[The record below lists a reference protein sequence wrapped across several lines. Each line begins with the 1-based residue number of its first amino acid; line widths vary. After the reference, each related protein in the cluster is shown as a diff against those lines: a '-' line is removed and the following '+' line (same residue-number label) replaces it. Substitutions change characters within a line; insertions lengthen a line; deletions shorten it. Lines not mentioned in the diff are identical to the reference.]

1 MEDNEN
7 ARIRNVAIVV
17 AAHTAAANAIASTH
31 FLLNIPR
38 EPHVNRDDDRQKV
51 ADHLQAVHGRGTPPQ
66 IANDPR
72 FSNYFKFDSGMAN
85 DCESSVKTEDKKGQ
99 MRWTTAMDNVLLGT
113 LVEAMRDGKKCGS
126 FALNGMDDINS
137 NTIED
142 SHDQQATCENN
153 DVEEVEDS
161 MSSKSTKKR
170 PSSSSTKP
178 PPKKARNTDEL
189 RDGIF
194 GVEGFS
200 V

>member
-1 MEDNEN
+1 
-7 ARIRNVAIVV
+7 
-17 AAHTAAANAIASTH
+17 
-31 FLLNIPR
+31 
-38 EPHVNRDDDRQKV
+38 
-51 ADHLQAVHGRGTPPQ
+51 
-66 IANDPR
+66 
-72 FSNYFKFDSGMAN
+72 FDSGMAN

-99 MRWTTAMDNVLLGT
+99 MRWTTAMDNVLLG
-113 LVEAMRDGKKCGS
+113 S

-137 NTIED
+137 NNIED

-178 PPKKARNTDEL
+178 PPKKVRNTDEL
-189 RDGIF
+189 RDGVF

-200 V
+200 VRFLNAVF